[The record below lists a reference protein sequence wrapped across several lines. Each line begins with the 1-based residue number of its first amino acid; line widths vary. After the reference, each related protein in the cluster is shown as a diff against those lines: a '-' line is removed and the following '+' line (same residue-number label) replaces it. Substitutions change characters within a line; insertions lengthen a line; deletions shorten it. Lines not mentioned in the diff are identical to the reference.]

1 MKLIS
6 FEGFE
11 YSGKSTQIKLL
22 QNYFRNNKIKST
34 FTREPGGNKQLEK
47 IRKIILQSDFDNLSL
62 ILFFFASRFSLIST
76 MKKDD
81 LVVFDRFFD
90 STYAYQKI
98 TSKDKSLIINLI
110 NHINRKFIPTI
121 TFYFKINKKTLLQ
134 RKMMRGQK
142 NYFDKKYASHFTRIQ
157 SNYDEI
163 AKMKIGKR
171 KFITIDASKSK
182 EIIHEEIVD
191 HLKRCKLI
199 K

>member
-22 QNYFRNNKIKST
+22 KNYFRNNKIKST

-47 IRKIILQSDFDNLSL
+47 IRKIILQTDFDNLSL
-62 ILFFFASRFSLIST
+62 ILFFFASRFSLLST
-76 MKKDD
+76 MKKND

-121 TFYFKINKKTLLQ
+121 TFYLKINKKTLLQ

>member
-1 MKLIS
+1 MKIIS
-6 FEGFE
+6 FEGYE
-11 YSGKSTQIKLL
+11 YSGKSTQINLL
-22 QNYFRNNKIKST
+22 QKYFKSKKIKST
-34 FTREPGGNKQLEK
+34 FTREPGGNKELEK
-47 IRKIILQSDFDNLSL
+47 IRNIILQSDFDNLSL
-62 ILFFFASRFSLIST
+62 ILFFFASRFSLLST
-76 MKKDD
+76 MKKDN

-98 TSKDKSLIINLI
+98 TAKDKALIINLI
-110 NHINRKFIPTI
+110 NHIDKKFIPAI

-157 SNYDEI
+157 SNYEEI

-171 KFITIDASKSK
+171 KFITIDASKTT
-182 EIIHEEIVD
+182 EIIHNEIVD
-191 HLKRCKLI
+191 HLKKCKLI

>member
-22 QNYFRNNKIKST
+22 KNYFRNNKIKST

-47 IRKIILQSDFDNLSL
+47 IRKIILQTDFDNISL
-62 ILFFFASRFSLIST
+62 ILFFFASRFSLLST
-76 MKKDD
+76 MKKND

-110 NHINRKFIPTI
+110 NHIDRKFIPTI

>member
-1 MKLIS
+1 MKIVS

-22 QNYFRNNKIKST
+22 QNYFTNNKIKST

-62 ILFFFASRFSLIST
+62 ILFFFASRFSLLST
-76 MKKDD
+76 MKNDD

-110 NHINRKFIPTI
+110 NHIDRKFIPTI
-121 TFYFKINKKTLLQ
+121 TFYFKINKKTLLK
-134 RKMMRGQK
+134 RKMLRGQK

-182 EIIHEEIVD
+182 EIIHNEIVD

>member
-22 QNYFRNNKIKST
+22 KNYFRNNKIKST

-47 IRKIILQSDFDNLSL
+47 IRKIILQTDFDNLSL
-62 ILFFFASRFSLIST
+62 ILFFFASRFSLLST
-76 MKKDD
+76 MKKND

>member
-62 ILFFFASRFSLIST
+62 ILFFFASRFSLLST

-98 TSKDKSLIINLI
+98 TSKDKSLIVNLI
-110 NHINRKFIPTI
+110 NHIDRKFIPTI
-121 TFYFKINKKTLLQ
+121 TFYFKINKKTLMQ

>member
-1 MKLIS
+1 MKIVS

-22 QNYFRNNKIKST
+22 QNYFTNNKIKST

-62 ILFFFASRFSLIST
+62 ILFFFASRFSLLST

-110 NHINRKFIPTI
+110 SHIDRKFIPTI
-121 TFYFKINKKTLLQ
+121 TFYFKINKKTLLK
-134 RKMMRGQK
+134 RKIIRGQK

-182 EIIHEEIVD
+182 EIIHNEIVD

>member
-1 MKLIS
+1 MKIIS
-6 FEGFE
+6 FEGYE
-11 YSGKSTQIKLL
+11 YSGKSTQINLL
-22 QNYFRNNKIKST
+22 QKYFKSKKIKST
-34 FTREPGGNKQLEK
+34 FTREPGGNKELEK
-47 IRKIILQSDFDNLSL
+47 IRNIILQSDFDNLSL
-62 ILFFFASRFSLIST
+62 ILFFFASRFSLLST
-76 MKKDD
+76 MKKDN

-98 TSKDKSLIINLI
+98 TAKDKALIINLI
-110 NHINRKFIPTI
+110 NHIDKKFIPTI

-157 SNYDEI
+157 SNYEEI

-171 KFITIDASKSK
+171 KFITIDASKTT
-182 EIIHEEIVD
+182 EIIHNEIVD
-191 HLKRCKLI
+191 HLKKCKLI

>member
-22 QNYFRNNKIKST
+22 KNYFRNNKIKST

-47 IRKIILQSDFDNLSL
+47 IRKIILQTDFDNLSL
-62 ILFFFASRFSLIST
+62 ILFFFASRFSLLST
-76 MKKDD
+76 MKKND

-110 NHINRKFIPTI
+110 NHIDRKFIPTI

-182 EIIHEEIVD
+182 AIIHNEIID

>member
-11 YSGKSTQIKLL
+11 YTGKSTQIKLL

-62 ILFFFASRFSLIST
+62 ILFFFASRFSLLST

-110 NHINRKFIPTI
+110 NHIDRKFIPTI
-121 TFYFKINKKTLLQ
+121 TFYFKINKKTLLK
-134 RKMMRGQK
+134 RKMLRGQK

>member
-22 QNYFRNNKIKST
+22 KNYFRNNKIKST

-47 IRKIILQSDFDNLSL
+47 IRKIILQTDFDNLSL
-62 ILFFFASRFSLIST
+62 ILFFFASRFSLLST

-121 TFYFKINKKTLLQ
+121 TFYLKINKKTLLQ

>member
-22 QNYFRNNKIKST
+22 QNYFSNNKIKST

-62 ILFFFASRFSLIST
+62 ILFFFASRFSLLST

-110 NHINRKFIPTI
+110 NHIDRKFIPTI

-171 KFITIDASKSK
+171 
-182 EIIHEEIVD
+182 
-191 HLKRCKLI
+191 
-199 K
+199 

>member
-22 QNYFRNNKIKST
+22 KNYFRNNKIKST

-47 IRKIILQSDFDNLSL
+47 IRKIILQTDFDNLSL
-62 ILFFFASRFSLIST
+62 ILFFFASRFSLLST
-76 MKKDD
+76 MKKND

-110 NHINRKFIPTI
+110 NHIDRKFIPTI

>member
-1 MKLIS
+1 MKIVS

-22 QNYFRNNKIKST
+22 QNYFTNNKIKST

-62 ILFFFASRFSLIST
+62 ILFFFASRFSLLST

-110 NHINRKFIPTI
+110 NHIDRKFIPTI
-121 TFYFKINKKTLLQ
+121 TFYFKINKKTLLK
-134 RKMMRGQK
+134 RKMLRGQK

-157 SNYDEI
+157 SNYDEL
-163 AKMKIGKR
+163 AKVKIGKR

-182 EIIHEEIVD
+182 EIIHNEIVD

>member
-22 QNYFRNNKIKST
+22 KNYFRNNKIKST

-47 IRKIILQSDFDNLSL
+47 IRKIILQTDFDNLSL
-62 ILFFFASRFSLIST
+62 ILFFFASRFSLLST
-76 MKKDD
+76 MKKDH

>member
-22 QNYFRNNKIKST
+22 KNYFRNNKIKST

-47 IRKIILQSDFDNLSL
+47 IRKIILQTDFDNLSL
-62 ILFFFASRFSLIST
+62 ILFFFASRFSLLST

-110 NHINRKFIPTI
+110 NHIDRKFIPTI

>member
-22 QNYFRNNKIKST
+22 QNYFRSNKIKST

-62 ILFFFASRFSLIST
+62 ILFFFASRFSLLST

-110 NHINRKFIPTI
+110 NHIDRKFIPTI

-171 KFITIDASKSK
+171 KFITIDASKTT
-182 EIIHEEIVD
+182 EIIHNEIVD
-191 HLKRCKLI
+191 HLKKCKLI